1 MTLNDRINSDFLS
14 AFKARQTEKK
24 TLLGVIRGEIQNKA
38 PNPTDE
44 NVLAILKAI
53 KKSLEQSFEAGDT
66 KAGIEL
72 SFIEGYFPQL
82 MSEEEIREVVQ
93 QIIVESGET
102 NMGKV
107 MGAFNKEY
115 SGKADNKIVSNIVK
129 QELS

>member
-1 MTLNDRINSDFLS
+1 MTLNDRINSDFLA
-14 AFKARQTEKK
+14 AFKARETEKK

-44 NVLAILKAI
+44 NVLAILKAT
-53 KKSLEQSFEAGDT
+53 KKSLEQSLEAGDT

-72 SFIEGYFPQL
+72 GFIEGYFPTL
-82 MSEEEIREVVQ
+82 MSEEQIREAVQ
-93 QIIVESGET
+93 QIILSSGET

>member
-53 KKSLEQSFEAGDT
+53 KKSIEQSFEAGDT